1 MSISPVSSYYIRQ
14 LIAQKRN
21 FLKFIVAPK
30 AAMETN
36 SLADINAVI
45 ESLYPDLDEA
55 WTVAQK
61 LENLISMHQILKQNG
76 EMYTENLILVE
87 KEIYWLLGFKY
98 IDQQVKL
105 CS

>member
-14 LIAQKRN
+14 LISQKRN
-21 FLKFIVAPK
+21 FLKFVVAPK
-30 AAMETN
+30 AAMEAH

-45 ESLYPDLDEA
+45 DSLYPDLDEA
-55 WTVAQK
+55 WSVTQK

-76 EMYTENLILVE
+76 EIYLENLTLIE

-98 IDQQVKL
+98 VEQEIY
-105 CS
+105 S